1 MLPRNESSRTNRW
14 YSLIIVLT
22 GLALISSCVSSTLD
36 VTVSDAVSA
45 SHAYHEI
52 KAIAKKLSE
61 GGDPA
66 DYEALVENHRLS
78 SKRTQNTG
86 RWTRYII
93 FSAPS

>member
-52 KAIAKKLSE
+52 KAIAKNFQR
-61 GGDPA
+61 
-66 DYEALVENHRLS
+66 VETPLIMRRWLKNHRLS